1 MTDINVLEL
10 FYFNVMWYLAL
21 GGFLDSRLSRQLR
34 IHLQCRIPWVQFLGE
49 EDPLEKGYPV
59 QYSLTFLVA
68 QMINNLPVMW
78 ETWIQSLGWEDPL
91 EEDMATHFSTL
102 AWRMLIDR
110 GAWWVHGGTKS
121 QA

>member
-1 MTDINVLEL
+1 
-10 FYFNVMWYLAL
+10 MWYLAL

-59 QYSLTFLVA
+59 QSSLTFLVA
-68 QMINNLPVMW
+68 QIINNLPVMW

-91 EEDMATHFSTL
+91 EEGMATHFSTL

-110 GAWWVHGGTKS
+110 GAWWVHGVTKS
-121 QA
+121 QT